1 MTSCGIDLSQN
12 FVKLKGHISSKAL
25 SKVHYN
31 QKASGHF
38 AIPNIPR
45 TISSKAWINI
55 FGSLQWRHNGRDRVS
70 NYRRLDCLLSRLFRR
85 RSKKTSKLRVT
96 GFYRVNSPVA
106 GEFPAQRTRKML
118 LFDDV
123 IIWRCTSRILEF
135 HGYNPLSLIKCNITE
150 KWLLKEK

>member
-1 MTSCGIDLSQN
+1 MTSCGIDLSKN

-55 FGSLQWRHNGRDRVS
+55 FGSLQWRHNGRDCVS

-96 GFYRVNSPVA
+96 GLYGVNSPVA
-106 GEFPAQRTRKML
+106 GEFPAQRTS
-118 LFDDV
+118 DAENAS
-123 IIWRCTSRILEF
+123 IWWRHHMRVHISHT
-135 HGYNPLSLIKCNITE
+135 GGP
-150 KWLLKEK
+150 WLPPSFFNEM